1 MKKLITLSAIIAAC
15 TMAAPAM
22 ARGGDRVDERQDR
35 QQHRIE
41 QGYRS
46 GDLTRHEARRLE
58 RGQDKIDRMQRD
70 ARRDGHVD
78 RRERSR
84 IRDEVAR
91 QDRRIHQERHDGDR
105 WRGYRYSRNDGW
117 DRGYDRDR
125 GYHKGHDHAPAR
137 GYRDRDRDHHHSGRV
152 IIDPF
157 ARLSLIFNLP

>member
-15 TMAAPAM
+15 TVAVPAM

-58 RGQDKIDRMQRD
+58 RGQDRIDLMQRQ

-78 RRERSR
+78 RHERRR
-84 IRDEVAR
+84 IGEAVAR

-105 WRGYRYSRNDGW
+105 WRGYGYSRNEHG
-117 DRGYDRDR
+117 DR
-125 GYHKGHDHAPAR
+125 GYHRGHDRAPAR
-137 GYRDRDRDHHHSGRV
+137 GYRDHDHHRSSKVYVDPWPRV
-152 IIDPF
+152 
-157 ARLSLIFNLP
+157 SLILNLP